1 MTHINN
7 LLEKYWKAEATLQEE
22 AQIKAYF
29 STGDVAQEHMQ
40 YAPLFIHFDEQS
52 QMSSGI
58 EIKSILTNVSD
69 IDALIEKYYSAE
81 TSLEE
86 ERQLKAYLNDDQLPA
101 KYNDI
106 KALFGYYDMAQGQTM
121 ELDIAALISDQD
133 ADIDELVA
141 RYWKAET
148 SLEEEQQLRSY
159 LVDGQYDKKYAEVAA
174 LMGYYTHQ
182 AQATTEIDIESVIQE
197 TEGHQV
203 SDQEGSAPKEAKARV
218 ISLRKM
224 MSAVAAIFVLGFA
237 AVTVMNSTKPDTQ
250 YKGKFVQLDE
260 EADAQEAYEITKQ
273 ALALLS
279 SKMKKGSD
287 TVSKSVSKAEAAK
300 IFKK

>member
-29 STGDVAQEHMQ
+29 STGDVAQEHMK
-40 YAPLFIHFDEQS
+40 YAPLFTHFDEQS

-58 EIKSILTNVSD
+58 EIESILTNVSD

-86 ERQLKAYLNDDQLPA
+86 ERQLKAFLNDDQLPA

-106 KALFGYYDMAQGQTM
+106 KALFGYYEMAQGQTM

-133 ADIDELVA
+133 VDIDDLVA

-148 SLEEEQQLRSY
+148 NLEEEQKLRSY
-159 LVDGQYDKKYAEVAA
+159 FAYGQYDEKYAEVAA

-182 AQATTEIDIESVIQE
+182 AQATTEIDIESVIKE

-260 EADAQEAYEITKQ
+260 EAEAQEAYEITKQ